1 MMQIFNCKTLSVR
14 AAAQLKILTP
24 LIQELYVSDLNL
36 PKDKQNPI
44 FHEFYDTLV
53 RGAELVKKCEN
64 IGTFNLL
71 FNYRYAMQILKFEK
85 DVNGFLGLIPAHIML
100 DTRAVLEEL
109 KTNYPPESADISR
122 GLNDF
127 IFKQGSML
135 RNNPSQNTMMLQQM
149 VLEDL
154 FDSNDIE
161 GDSASYDHGNG
172 YGKSHIFVGLEKST
186 GDLKELLFNNE
197 VSVVGVQCMG
207 GGGKTTLALAL
218 CNDTQIKG
226 YFGNNICFVTVSESP
241 NLKGILEIMWE
252 KIVGGK
258 KPEFQ
263 NVEDVHIQLQ
273 QQLSR
278 QSMPTLVI
286 LDDVWTIVCLEKL
299 LLEGPGYKTLITTR
313 DSSIIPRNLS
323 VRLYQLPLLDQEDAL
338 SLFCFWA
345 FGQTSIPCTEDAN
358 LVKEVQ
364 AECKGLPLALKVI
377 ASSLHGEP
385 PVVIGVQSMYLVIE
399 ISANIR
405 FPCLRVDVE
414 MEEDEVDCIID
425 EFLSN
430 LDSEGSEVVQVK
442 DKTIRHVH
450 WWDGWKDEEEDAK
463 FVDKIQKYDDEERGK
478 SKIDREKS
486 QRKSNYKPKDGGCW
500 YCEKA
505 QEVNRVNGQV
515 KSRKV
520 QETCESSLYDG
531 DLDFMPLHEGSR
543 EDEAKVI
550 ILMGGLAIHSLS
562 TVDNCFERGKDEG
575 KAVRIDLQTPY
586 RGGVGILDN
595 ISPEMDD
602 SRKDRA
608 DAEGKRIKDDD
619 GFLGNHLEHRSGS
632 VVALLDNGRS
642 DSKKSSSC
650 AKKVGMAQMLYDTV
664 FVEVSNVKQAR
675 IAEVGAI
682 VVVAA
687 EETPMQAWA
696 EAAIG
701 VNRMSDP
708 HVVREI
714 KKITVNIP
722 IISCKD
728 LDEALRRFVEGAA
741 LVMMEDDSR
750 CLSGVEQRML
760 LKTIMSCE
768 SEFKSR
774 VEQPGI
780 PLSKAGVQISD
791 VSVGAASCV
800 MTKLIPRNT
809 MISTKKERV
818 LSTYFYNQPEILIQV
833 CQGEQAQSWDNN
845 LLGKFEF
852 SGIFLAV
859 REEPQ
864 ITVYRISNVSVEDK
878 TAGVKNNIIITNDLV
893 KQRIFANEADDF
905 SLIET
910 LSELC
915 EILSFA
921 LEKLACLETPDIGKY
936 LEVYRAG
943 DSMLYGEE
951 LVEQIWSKGFWMN
964 IDHSAIHK
972 HKMMIEETKQSLY
985 DAELLGFIDSDIAW
999 KRLIRS
1005 VREQEFAKLKS
1016 CSLVVI
1022 YAQTILETMWEK
1034 IVGKNKP
1041 EFQNAEDAH
1050 IQLKQQLLKQLKPT
1064 LVILDDVWDRVSL
1077 ENLLFE
1083 GPGYKTLITTR
1094 DSSIIP
1100 KNLSTQ
1106 VYQLPLLGHEDAL
1119 SLFCFW
1125 AFGQTSIPCTAD
1137 ANLVEEVEAECKGL
1151 PLALKV
1157 IASSLHGEPPVVWE
1171 IAKIK
1176 LSKGEP
1182 ISDYHKEGLYKFLET
1197 SIELLDDVVRECF
1210 LDLGSFPEDKKIC
1223 ADALLDI
1230 WVYVRNL
1237 EWQDAFVIL
1246 LELASRNLLNLT
1258 SNSGSG
1264 AAISHGSVSELYF
1277 SQHDVVRDLALY
1289 LGCQGD
1295 LVHRKRFLMPR
1306 KELTLP
1312 RSWAFCDTQ
1321 FDAQI
1326 VSVHTGSMVENQ
1338 WYEMNFSE
1346 AEALILL
1353 FTASEYYLPPFLK
1366 SMKKLKYLM
1375 VYNYGTKR
1383 ATLKGLET
1391 LSSLA
1396 QLKSVR
1402 LEKVIATAV
1411 LKQSKALQ
1419 NLEKLSLSLC
1429 EGFKNTSTFNNTKLH
1444 DFNMDHCSDLE
1455 ELPPN
1460 ICYMP
1465 SAHMW
1470 SITNCHQVQKLPY
1483 DIGNLSSLR
1492 VLSLSALPGLKELP
1506 SSIGNLGW
1514 LEYLDISVCVGLKE
1528 LPEEIGQLK
1537 NLSEL
1542 DMREC
1547 SRLKRLPRSVL
1558 GLTSLKHVIC
1568 DEKIGKQWL
1577 KAKGI
1582 AVPELRVEIV
1592 EVQFSLDWL
1601 DN

>member
-1 MMQIFNCKTLSVR
+1 MQIFNCKTLSVR

-135 RNNPSQNTMMLQQM
+135 TNDPSQNTMMLQQM

-226 YFGNNICFVTVSESP
+226 YFGNNICFITVSQSP

-263 NVEDVHIQLQ
+263 NVEDAHIQLQ

-286 LDDVWTIVCLEKL
+286 LDDVWTRVSLEKL

-313 DSSIIPRNLS
+313 DSSIIPRNFS

-345 FGQTSIPCTEDAN
+345 FGQTSIPCTADAN

-385 PVVIGVQSMYLVIE
+385 PVV
-399 ISANIR
+399 
-405 FPCLRVDVE
+405 
-414 MEEDEVDCIID
+414 
-425 EFLSN
+425 
-430 LDSEGSEVVQVK
+430 
-442 DKTIRHVH
+442 
-450 WWDGWKDEEEDAK
+450 
-463 FVDKIQKYDDEERGK
+463 
-478 SKIDREKS
+478 
-486 QRKSNYKPKDGGCW
+486 
-500 YCEKA
+500 
-505 QEVNRVNGQV
+505 
-515 KSRKV
+515 
-520 QETCESSLYDG
+520 
-531 DLDFMPLHEGSR
+531 
-543 EDEAKVI
+543 
-550 ILMGGLAIHSLS
+550 
-562 TVDNCFERGKDEG
+562 
-575 KAVRIDLQTPY
+575 
-586 RGGVGILDN
+586 
-595 ISPEMDD
+595 
-602 SRKDRA
+602 
-608 DAEGKRIKDDD
+608 
-619 GFLGNHLEHRSGS
+619 
-632 VVALLDNGRS
+632 
-642 DSKKSSSC
+642 
-650 AKKVGMAQMLYDTV
+650 
-664 FVEVSNVKQAR
+664 
-675 IAEVGAI
+675 
-682 VVVAA
+682 
-687 EETPMQAWA
+687 
-696 EAAIG
+696 
-701 VNRMSDP
+701 
-708 HVVREI
+708 
-714 KKITVNIP
+714 
-722 IISCKD
+722 
-728 LDEALRRFVEGAA
+728 
-741 LVMMEDDSR
+741 
-750 CLSGVEQRML
+750 
-760 LKTIMSCE
+760 
-768 SEFKSR
+768 
-774 VEQPGI
+774 
-780 PLSKAGVQISD
+780 
-791 VSVGAASCV
+791 
-800 MTKLIPRNT
+800 
-809 MISTKKERV
+809 
-818 LSTYFYNQPEILIQV
+818 
-833 CQGEQAQSWDNN
+833 
-845 LLGKFEF
+845 
-852 SGIFLAV
+852 
-859 REEPQ
+859 
-864 ITVYRISNVSVEDK
+864 
-878 TAGVKNNIIITNDLV
+878 
-893 KQRIFANEADDF
+893 
-905 SLIET
+905 
-910 LSELC
+910 
-915 EILSFA
+915 
-921 LEKLACLETPDIGKY
+921 
-936 LEVYRAG
+936 
-943 DSMLYGEE
+943 
-951 LVEQIWSKGFWMN
+951 
-964 IDHSAIHK
+964 
-972 HKMMIEETKQSLY
+972 
-985 DAELLGFIDSDIAW
+985 
-999 KRLIRS
+999 
-1005 VREQEFAKLKS
+1005 
-1016 CSLVVI
+1016 
-1022 YAQTILETMWEK
+1022 
-1034 IVGKNKP
+1034 
-1041 EFQNAEDAH
+1041 
-1050 IQLKQQLLKQLKPT
+1050 
-1064 LVILDDVWDRVSL
+1064 
-1077 ENLLFE
+1077 
-1083 GPGYKTLITTR
+1083 
-1094 DSSIIP
+1094 
-1100 KNLSTQ
+1100 
-1106 VYQLPLLGHEDAL
+1106 
-1119 SLFCFW
+1119 
-1125 AFGQTSIPCTAD
+1125 
-1137 ANLVEEVEAECKGL
+1137 
-1151 PLALKV
+1151 
-1157 IASSLHGEPPVVWE
+1157 WE
-1171 IAKIK
+1171 IAKNK

-1182 ISDYHKEGLYKFLET
+1182 ISDYHKEGLYKCLET

-1210 LDLGSFPEDKKIC
+1210 LDLGSFPEDTKIC

-1258 SNSGSG
+1258 SNPGSG
-1264 AAISHGSVSELYF
+1264 AAISHGSISELYF
-1277 SQHDVVRDLALY
+1277 SQHDVMRDLASY

-1295 LVHRKRFLMPR
+1295 LVHRKRLLMPR
-1306 KELTLP
+1306 KELNLP
-1312 RSWAFCDTQ
+1312 GSWALCDPQ

-1326 VSVHTGSMVENQ
+1326 ASINTGPMGENQ
-1338 WYEMNFSE
+1338 WYDMNLPE

-1366 SMKKLKYLM
+1366 SMKKLKFLM

-1383 ATLKGLET
+1383 ATVKGLET
-1391 LSSLA
+1391 LSSLT

-1411 LKQSKALQ
+1411 LKQRKALQ

-1429 EGFKNTSTFNNTKLH
+1429 EGFKNSSAFNNTKLH

-1483 DIGNLSSLR
+1483 DLGNLSSLR
-1492 VLSLSALPGLKELP
+1492 VLRLSALPGLKELP

-1537 NLSEL
+1537 NLIWI
-1542 DMREC
+1542 
-1547 SRLKRLPRSVL
+1547 
-1558 GLTSLKHVIC
+1558 GLIIDSHLEQTFLHPKVSLILFFV
-1568 DEKIGKQWL
+1568 
-1577 KAKGI
+1577 
-1582 AVPELRVEIV
+1582 
-1592 EVQFSLDWL
+1592 
-1601 DN
+1601 